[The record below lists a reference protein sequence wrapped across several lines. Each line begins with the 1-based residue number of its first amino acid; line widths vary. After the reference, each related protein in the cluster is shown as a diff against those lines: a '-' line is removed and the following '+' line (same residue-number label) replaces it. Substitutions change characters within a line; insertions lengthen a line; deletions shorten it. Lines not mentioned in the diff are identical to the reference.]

1 MKKSLL
7 ILFNILFVSA
17 NIFAQSPEIEIHSF
31 SPEVLETNKNI
42 ELNVTLINKGNAA
55 TENNITAT
63 LTSDNEYVTIID
75 GEASY
80 GSLAPNETQE
90 ATFVIML
97 SELCPDKNDITFSLE
112 TVLEGSSIESKVSFD
127 FEDGFQGWTSID
139 ADGDGFKWISTTTK
153 LGAGYGHE
161 SDFCVFSQSYDNTF
175 DILYPD
181 NYLVSPEK
189 FKIGKDATFNFWAC
203 AQDLN
208 YPEEHF
214 GVAISTESNTS
225 ASDFTT
231 IKEWNMTAK
240 GTREQGNWYQYSVD
254 LSDYEG
260 QEIWI
265 AIRHFDCYDKYF
277 LVVDDIEVNNIL
289 QPKKWNEEISVKTD
303 NPTPEIAVTTI
314 QHDDIAAGKEIN
326 INVTFVNNGSGA
338 STFNTVA
345 TLTTNDEYVTVVEG
359 EKILAPIECGEEITQ
374 TFIIKTEASLPSEH
388 AINFDISILPE
399 NVSDNVISF
408 NYGFEED
415 MNGWTTVNADGDDHT
430 WYHATSANDH
440 SVSRIASH
448 SGKGHI
454 MSESFC
460 NTYMEA
466 VTIDPNDYIV
476 SPVRIGVTD
485 STTFSFWACQQDENY
500 NEHFGVAIS
509 TAAAPTGD
517 DFTTIKEFDI
527 QDLRAT
533 EWKQYTADLSEYAG
547 QYVWVAMRHF
557 NSANNFVLCVDDAN
571 ISNFVL
577 AYNWGK
583 SFILVS
589 DETSIIEENIA
600 FDIYPN
606 PVNDRLYI
614 ETQTLTIE
622 IYDVY
627 GRIQKLRNS
636 ETQKLRN
643 SIDVSNLKS
652 GVYFVKVV
660 TENGEAVQRF
670 IKK

>member
-7 ILFNILFVSA
+7 VLFYILFVSA
-17 NIFAQSPEIEIHSF
+17 NIFAQSPEIKIHSF
-31 SPEVLETNKNI
+31 SPDVLETNKNI
-42 ELNVTLINKGNAA
+42 ELNVTLINNGDAA
-55 TENNITAT
+55 TENNIAAT

-80 GSLAPNETQE
+80 GIIAPNETQE

-112 TVLEGSSIESKVSFD
+112 TILEGSSIESKVSFD

-225 ASDFTT
+225 ASDFST

-254 LSDYEG
+254 LNDYEG

-303 NPTPEIAVTTI
+303 NPTPEIEVTTI

-408 NYGFEED
+408 NYGFEEN

-571 ISNFVL
+571 INKFVPG
-577 AYNWGK
+577 YNWGK

-589 DETSIIEENIA
+589 DETSITEENIA

-606 PVNDRLYI
+606 PVQDRLYI
-614 ETQTLTIE
+614 ETQTQTLTVE

-627 GRIQKLRNS
+627 GRQQDYKTTSLCGI
-636 ETQKLRN
+636 
-643 SIDVSNLKS
+643 
-652 GVYFVKVV
+652 
-660 TENGEAVQRF
+660 
-670 IKK
+670 

>member
-7 ILFNILFVSA
+7 ILLFLFVSA
-17 NIFAQSPEIEIHSF
+17 SIFAQSPEIEIHSF
-31 SPEVLETNKNI
+31 SPEALETNKNI
-42 ELNVTLINKGNAA
+42 ELNVTLINKGDAA
-55 TENNITAT
+55 TENNIAAT
-63 LTSDNEYVTIID
+63 LTSNNEYVTIID

-80 GSLAPNETQE
+80 GSIAPNETQE
-90 ATFVIML
+90 ATFVVMV